1 MGISHEQ
8 PCPAKQING
17 QVKQNNMVKC
27 QCYTLLAPRYSHI
40 YIYTYILSHAEICF
54 MVNATVRMGAYAC
67 D

>member
-27 QCYTLLAPRYSHI
+27 QCYTLLALRYSYI
-40 YIYTYILSHAEICF
+40 YIYIHIHIHIYFPMQRFASW
-54 MVNATVRMGAYAC
+54 
-67 D
+67 